1 MNNFEDLGQIEAY
14 DKAKQVLNDMYETEQ
29 GKKFIHHL
37 IYAFSSG
44 IVTHIAIASKSVFDC
59 ISKSKLNTV
68 YGSFKDIKNVELKAH
83 LKTIAS
89 TKDETEKLEA
99 IKAMEAIL
107 KDDISAN
114 PKPRLAMKSTLTNKV
129 LGIDEYQ
136 ALCDFAKDQCKKGN
150 DTIKSMTKY
159 IEYQKGNK
167 PKAKNKKKTKKEV
180 ISRTS
185 IGANDELREKL
196 MSVVKS

>member
-14 DKAKQVLNDMYETEQ
+14 NKAKQILNEMYETDQ

-44 IVTHIAIASKSVFDC
+44 VVTHIAIASKSVFDC

-68 YGSFKDIKNVELKAH
+68 YDNYKNIKNADLKVY

-89 TKDETEKLEA
+89 TNNETEKLEA
-99 IKAMEAIL
+99 IKAMEVIL
-107 KDDISAN
+107 KDEIAAN
-114 PKPRLAMKSTLTNKV
+114 PKTRLAMKSTLTNKV
-129 LGIDEYQ
+129 LGSDEYQ
-136 ALCDFAKDQCKKGN
+136 ALLDFTADQRKKGN

-159 IEYQKGNK
+159 MEYQKGNK
-167 PKAKNKKKTKKEV
+167 PKTKNKKKSKKEV
-180 ISRTS
+180 LSRTS
-185 IGANDELREKL
+185 IGANDELRAKL
-196 MSVVKS
+196 MSLVKS